1 MGILLEALF
10 EIYLYMS
17 ESSLVSKRTIARKLR
32 LLEKEAWFQQLLDEP
47 IYAELVANDRQVRKI
62 IGACN
67 IRKLKK
73 PAYIDR
79 YSYRLETVLEKRA
92 VAKRHE

>member
-1 MGILLEALF
+1 MGLLLEAVF
-10 EIYLYMS
+10 EIFLYMG

-32 LLEKEAWFQQLLDEP
+32 LLEEKAWFQRLMEEP
-47 IYAELVANDRQVRKI
+47 TYAELVANDRQVRRI
-62 IGACN
+62 IGACS

-92 VAKRHE
+92 EAKRYQ